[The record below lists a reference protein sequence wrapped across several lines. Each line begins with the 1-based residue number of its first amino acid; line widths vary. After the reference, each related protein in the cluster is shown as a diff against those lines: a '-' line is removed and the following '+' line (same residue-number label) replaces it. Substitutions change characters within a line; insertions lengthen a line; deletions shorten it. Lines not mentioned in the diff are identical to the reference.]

1 MICQV
6 ADQPVSAQA
15 GPAGSG
21 RGALVARAGAHDG
34 RPALRAR
41 TSATFLAQLIATAQ
55 QAPQT
60 REKRRLEPQAAIRA
74 YAAATARLRA
84 PQ

>member
-1 MICQV
+1 MICQIT
-6 ADQPVSAQA
+6 DRPVSTQA
-15 GPAGSG
+15 RPAGSG
-21 RGALVARAGAHDG
+21 RGALVAHTDARDG
-34 RPALRAR
+34 RPAPRAR
-41 TSATFLAQLIATAQ
+41 ASATFLAQLIATAQ